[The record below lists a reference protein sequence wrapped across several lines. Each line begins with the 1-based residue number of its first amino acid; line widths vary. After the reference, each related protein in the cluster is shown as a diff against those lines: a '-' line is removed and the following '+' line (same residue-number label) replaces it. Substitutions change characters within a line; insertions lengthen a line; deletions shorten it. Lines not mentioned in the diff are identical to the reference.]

1 MNGLGRARWLGRSLG
16 PAHGVRRERGRVESR
31 ESRRLPVYAWRAS
44 ALLSR
49 AGSGSSLHLALR
61 ERLRDLEQVTA
72 TRALALCFLLGST
85 GCYDD
90 SLYDELLAANDAL
103 STETGTDSEAS
114 GATASASITIT
125 DGASSEDSGTDGQGA
140 TGSTTGDVSAS
151 GTGSG
156 ETEAPPTTSAG
167 DDTPPAI
174 VDLELTPETIK
185 HNGSIAASITASDAD
200 GVRMKLDDGEALELD
215 ELGPGEFGGEILAL
229 TGLDNGEH
237 TALFTPWRGDLVGA
251 GVEATY
257 TLDLPTPGSQIF
269 WESGDTI
276 GEGSVVA
283 LGVLPSGHIVEL
295 GTRKVNGSSRCYL
308 RRRDQTGAWA
318 PADLVEV
325 LPGTSCEAVDLVVT
339 AEGSIFVLVNREGND
354 GLRWWL
360 GEASAWGGIVK
371 NRGLGAKDEVA
382 VKLAASAS
390 ESVAVCG
397 NVPTGESDEIDAAA
411 WIFNKELPGE
421 AWVWRYVL
429 DPNFQHDFGETV
441 ADCAWDDE
449 RLVLVGEAIGLHK
462 LGEPIRARLFILEYD
477 TATNDEVWR
486 IDTGGGPAQSG
497 AVAVCI
503 DRKGRHVVAGYT
515 CGDACS
521 PSGDLRVYDPD
532 GGIISKIPLGSWISK
547 EWGVHAMAW
556 SPAGYTVVTSGG
568 LAGSE
573 TAFTVRAFSQSSATP
588 LWTFTR
594 ADAQAWHMA
603 FALTLGPW
611 GEVYAGGFGDT
622 AFPAVAYVGG

>member
-1 MNGLGRARWLGRSLG
+1 M
-16 PAHGVRRERGRVESR
+16 
-31 ESRRLPVYAWRAS
+31 
-44 ALLSR
+44 
-49 AGSGSSLHLALR
+49 
-61 ERLRDLEQVTA
+61 
-72 TRALALCFLLGST
+72 TRALALCSLLGIA

-125 DGASSEDSGTDGQGA
+125 DGASGDGSGTDGQGA

-156 ETEAPPTTSAG
+156 GTEAPPTTSAG
-167 DDTPPAI
+167 DDAPPAI
-174 VDLELTPETIK
+174 VDLELAPETIK
-185 HNGSIAASITASDAD
+185 HNGPIAASITASDAD
-200 GVRMKLDDGEALELD
+200 GVRMKLDDGEAIELD
-215 ELGPGEFGGEILAL
+215 EFAPGEFGGEILAL

-251 GVEATY
+251 GVEAAY

-283 LGVLPSGHIVEL
+283 LDVLPSGHIVEL

-318 PADLVEV
+318 PADLVGV

-360 GEASAWGGIVK
+360 GEVSAWGGIVK
-371 NRGLGAKDEVA
+371 NRGLGAKDEEA
-382 VKLAASAS
+382 VKLAANAS

-397 NVPTGESDEIDAAA
+397 NVPTGEPDESDAAA
-411 WIFNKELPGE
+411 WIFNKDLPGE
-421 AWVWRYVL
+421 AWVSHHALVPEKL
-429 DPNFQHDFGETV
+429 HDFAEVVT
-441 ADCAWDDE
+441 DCAWDDG
-449 RLVLVGEAIGLHK
+449 RLILVGEAVGKHK
-462 LGEPIRARLFILEYD
+462 ALDPVRARLFVLELD
-477 TATNDEVWR
+477 TVSNEEAWR
-486 IDTGGGPAQSG
+486 VDAGGGAAQSG
-497 AVAVCI
+497 AVAVTI
-503 DRKGRHVVAGYT
+503 DGAGRHVVAGYT
-515 CGDACS
+515 CGDTCS

-532 GGIISKIPLGSWISK
+532 GGIITKIPLGSWSSK
-547 EWGVHAMAW
+547 AWGVHELEW
-556 SPAGYTVVTSGG
+556 SPAGYAVMTSGG

-573 TAFTVRAFSQSSATP
+573 TAFTVRGYSTSSVTP
-588 LWTFTR
+588 LWVFART
-594 ADAQAWHMA
+594 DAQAWHMA
-603 FALTLGPW
+603 FALAVGPW

-622 AFPAVAYVGG
+622 AFPAVAFVGG

>member
-1 MNGLGRARWLGRSLG
+1 
-16 PAHGVRRERGRVESR
+16 V
-31 ESRRLPVYAWRAS
+31 
-44 ALLSR
+44 
-49 AGSGSSLHLALR
+49 
-61 ERLRDLEQVTA
+61 
-72 TRALALCFLLGST
+72 TRALVLCSLLGVA

-125 DGASSEDSGTDGQGA
+125 DGASSDGSGADGQGA

-167 DDTPPAI
+167 DDAPPAI
-174 VDLELTPETIK
+174 VDLELTPGTIK
-185 HNGSIAASITASDAD
+185 HNGPIAVSIIASDAD
-200 GVRMKLDDGEALELD
+200 GVRMKLDDGDVIELD
-215 ELGPGEFGGEILAL
+215 ALGPGEFGGQILAL

-237 TALFTPWRGDLVGA
+237 TALFTPWRGELVGA
-251 GVEATY
+251 GVEAEY
-257 TLDLPTPGSQIF
+257 MLDLPTPGSQMF
-269 WESGDTI
+269 WESGGSI
-276 GEGSVVA
+276 GEGSVAA
-283 LGVLPSGHIVEL
+283 LAVLPSGHILEL

-318 PADLVEV
+318 PADLVGV

-360 GEASAWGGIVK
+360 GEVSAWGGIVK
-371 NRGLGAKDEVA
+371 NRGLGAMDEVA
-382 VKLAASAS
+382 VKLAASAA

-397 NVPTGESDEIDAAA
+397 NVPTGEPDEIDAAA

-421 AWVWRYVL
+421 AWVSHHVL
-429 DPNFQHDFGETV
+429 VPEKLHDFAELVT
-441 ADCAWDDE
+441 DCAWDDE
-449 RLVLVGEAIGLHK
+449 RLILVGEAVGKHK
-462 LGEPIRARLFILEYD
+462 ALDPVRARLFVLELD
-477 TATNDEVWR
+477 TLSNEEAWR
-486 IDTGGGPAQSG
+486 VDAGGGAAQSG
-497 AVAVCI
+497 AVAVTI
-503 DRKGRHVVAGYT
+503 DGARRHVVAGYT
-515 CGDACS
+515 CGDTCS

-532 GGIISKIPLGSWISK
+532 GGIITRIPLGSWSSK
-547 EWGVHAMAW
+547 AWGVHELEW
-556 SPAGYTVVTSGG
+556 SPAGYAVLTSGG

-573 TAFTVRAFSQSSATP
+573 TAFTVRGYSTSSVTP
-588 LWTFTR
+588 LWVFART
-594 ADAQAWHMA
+594 DGQAWHMA
-603 FALTLGPW
+603 FALAVGPW

-622 AFPAVAYVGG
+622 TFPAFAIVGG